1 MDTASSTKR
10 RPLSL
15 AARAALATG
24 FALAAFLGLTGLA
37 QNKAN
42 YASELS
48 AMHDRLHNYAIAYI
62 TGTDITRAGKVTTP
76 DSQPNPDFS
85 RPNSGLYAIIIG
97 NDGFRWESSSAVTS
111 TVGRDFDFV
120 RMLSPGETAFE
131 PVETRSGKLYV
142 FSYGVSLDS
151 TDKRSVPLT
160 FAVAQT
166 EDQFERQVAT
176 YRRTQFLWLAMLGM
190 MLMLLQLFLLR
201 WSLLPL
207 RRVSSDLALIERGTR
222 DHLDGPYPVE
232 LTVLTRRL
240 NAFID
245 SEREQRTRYRDTL
258 ADLAHSLKTPLA
270 VIRSQL
276 ETDNDARSLRGDIL
290 DQVRKMD
297 EIVAYQLSRAAT
309 SGRRTIASEEPI
321 AGHAEDLVQSLEKV
335 YAAKNVLCEF
345 ELEDGVAFPGEQ
357 GDLLELM
364 GNLVENAFKW
374 ASHRV
379 LLTARA
385 KRQGKSGRNGLELI
399 VEDDGPGI
407 PDEKIEKILQRGVR
421 GDEKVQGHG
430 IGLSIVQDIIKAY
443 QGTLHVDHSEE
454 LGGAR
459 FRVNIPPA

>member
-1 MDTASSTKR
+1 MENASSTKR

-85 RPNSGLYAIIIG
+85 RPGSGLYAIIVG
-97 NDGFRWESSSAVTS
+97 NDGFRWESSSAL
-111 TVGRDFDFV
+111 GRDFDFV

-151 TDKRSVPLT
+151 TEKRSVPLT

-207 RRVSSDLALIERGTR
+207 RRVSSDLAHIERGSR

-276 ETDNDARSLRGDIL
+276 ETGGDAGNLRGDIL

-309 SGRRTIASEEPI
+309 SGRRTIASVEPI

-345 ELEDGVAFPGEQ
+345 EIEDGATFPGEQ

-379 LLTARA
+379 LLTARSV
-385 KRQGKSGRNGLELI
+385 GKMGGRGGLELV

-421 GDEKVQGHG
+421 GDERVQGHG

-443 QGTLHVDHSEE
+443 QGELHVDRSEE

-459 FRVNIPPA
+459 FSVKLPPP

>member
-1 MDTASSTKR
+1 METAPPTKR

-48 AMHDRLHNYAIAYI
+48 AMHDRLHNYTLAYI
-62 TGTDITRAGKVTTP
+62 AGTDITRGGKVTVP
-76 DSQPNPDFS
+76 DSAPNPDFS
-85 RPNSGLYAIIIG
+85 RWGSGLYAIIIG
-97 NDGFRWESSSAVTS
+97 NDGFRWESSSALD
-111 TVGRDFDFV
+111 RNFDFV

-142 FSYGVSLDS
+142 FSWGVTLDT

-207 RRVSSDLALIERGTR
+207 RRVSSDLAHIERGTR
-222 DHLDGPYPVE
+222 DHLDGPYPME

-245 SEREQRTRYRDTL
+245 SEREQRSRYRDTL

-270 VIRSQL
+270 VVRSQL
-276 ETDNDARSLRGDIL
+276 ETDGDARHLRGDIL

-374 ASHRV
+374 AKHRV
-379 LLTARA
+379 LLTVRTAP
-385 KRQGKSGRNGLELI
+385 QGKSGRRGLELI

-421 GDEKVQGHG
+421 GDERVQGHG
-430 IGLSIVQDIIKAY
+430 IGLSIVQDIVKAY

-459 FRVNIPPA
+459 FSVSIPPA

>member
-1 MDTASSTKR
+1 MDNASSTKR

-62 TGTDITRAGKVTTP
+62 TGTDTTRAGKVTTP

-85 RPNSGLYAIIIG
+85 RPGSGLYAIIVG
-97 NDGFRWESSSAVTS
+97 NDGFRWESSSAL
-111 TVGRDFDFV
+111 GRDFDFV

-142 FSYGVSLDS
+142 FSYGVSLDT

-207 RRVSSDLALIERGTR
+207 RRVSSDLAHIERGTR

-245 SEREQRTRYRDTL
+245 SEREQRSRYRDTL

-270 VIRSQL
+270 VVRSQL
-276 ETDNDARSLRGDIL
+276 ETDGDAPSLRGDIL

-309 SGRRTIASEEPI
+309 SGRRTIAAEEPI

-345 ELEDGVAFPGEQ
+345 EIDDGAAFAGEQ

-379 LLTARA
+379 LLTARSSS
-385 KRQGKSGRNGLELI
+385 GKGKGRRGLELI

-407 PDEKIEKILQRGVR
+407 ADDKIEKILQRGVR
-421 GDEKVQGHG
+421 GDERVQGHG
-430 IGLSIVQDIIKAY
+430 IGLSIVQDIVKAY
-443 QGTLHVDHSEE
+443 QGELHVDRSEE

-459 FRVNIPPA
+459 FSVRLPPG

>member
-1 MDTASSTKR
+1 MDNASSTKR

-62 TGTDITRAGKVTTP
+62 TGTDTTRAGKVTTP

-85 RPNSGLYAIIIG
+85 RPGSGLYAIIVG
-97 NDGFRWESSSAVTS
+97 NDGFRWESSSAL
-111 TVGRDFDFV
+111 GRDFDFV

-142 FSYGVSLDS
+142 FSYGVSLDT

-207 RRVSSDLALIERGTR
+207 RRVSSDLAHIERGTR

-245 SEREQRTRYRDTL
+245 SEREQRSRYRDTL

-270 VIRSQL
+270 VVRSQL
-276 ETDNDARSLRGDIL
+276 ETDGDARSLRGDIL

-309 SGRRTIASEEPI
+309 SGRRTIAAEEPI

-345 ELEDGVAFPGEQ
+345 EIDDGAAFAGEQ

-379 LLTARA
+379 LLTARSS
-385 KRQGKSGRNGLELI
+385 GKGKGRSGLELI

-407 PDEKIEKILQRGVR
+407 AEDKIEKILQRGVR
-421 GDEKVQGHG
+421 GDERVQGHG
-430 IGLSIVQDIIKAY
+430 IGLSIVQDIVKAY
-443 QGTLHVDHSEE
+443 QGELHVDRSEE

-459 FRVNIPPA
+459 FSVRLPPG

>member
-1 MDTASSTKR
+1 MDMAFLHKQP

-85 RPNSGLYAIIIG
+85 RPGSGLYAIIVG
-97 NDGFRWESSSAVTS
+97 NDNFRWESSSAL
-111 TVGRDFDFV
+111 GRDFDFV
-120 RMLSPGETAFE
+120 RMLSPGETTFE
-131 PVETRSGKLYV
+131 PVETRSGRLYV

-151 TDKRSVPLT
+151 TEKRSVPLT

-207 RRVSSDLALIERGTR
+207 RRVSSDLAHIERGSR

-276 ETDNDARSLRGDIL
+276 ESAPDGAQLRGDL
-290 DQVRKMD
+290 VDQVRRMD
-297 EIVAYQLSRAAT
+297 ELVAYQLSRAAT
-309 SGRRTIASEEPI
+309 SGRQTFASAVEI

-345 ELEDGVAFPGEQ
+345 EIDNGAAFPGEQ

-374 ASHRV
+374 AQHRV
-379 LLTARA
+379 LLTARSLGTGA
-385 KRQGKSGRNGLELI
+385 GRRGLLLI

-407 PDEKIEKILQRGVR
+407 ADDKIGRVLQRGVR
-421 GDEKVQGHG
+421 GDERVQGHG
-430 IGLSIVQDIIKAY
+430 IGLSIVQDIVKAY
-443 QGTLHVDHSEE
+443 QGEMQVDRSEE

-459 FRVNIPPA
+459 FTVRIPPG

>member
-1 MDTASSTKR
+1 MDNASPIKR

-62 TGTDITRAGKVTTP
+62 TGTDTTRAGKVTTP

-85 RPNSGLYAIIIG
+85 RPGSGLYAIILG
-97 NDGFRWESSSAVTS
+97 NDGFRWESSSAL
-111 TVGRDFDFV
+111 GRDFDFV

-131 PVETRSGKLYV
+131 PVETRGGKLYV
-142 FSYGVSLDS
+142 FSYGVSLDT

-207 RRVSSDLALIERGTR
+207 RRVSSDLAHIERGTR

-245 SEREQRTRYRDTL
+245 SEREQRSRYRDTL

-270 VIRSQL
+270 VVRSQL
-276 ETDNDARSLRGDIL
+276 ETDGDARELRGDIL

-309 SGRRTIASEEPI
+309 SGRRTIAAEEPI

-345 ELEDGVAFPGEQ
+345 EIDEGAAFPGEQ

-379 LLTARA
+379 LLTARSS
-385 KRQGKSGRNGLELI
+385 GKGKGRSGLELI

-407 PDEKIEKILQRGVR
+407 ADDKIDKVLQRGVR
-421 GDEKVQGHG
+421 GDERVQGHG
-430 IGLSIVQDIIKAY
+430 IGLSIVQDIVKAY
-443 QGTLHVDHSEE
+443 QGELHVDRSEE

-459 FRVNIPPA
+459 FSVRLPPG

>member
-1 MDTASSTKR
+1 MDNASPTKR

-62 TGTDITRAGKVTTP
+62 TGTDITRGGKVTTP

-85 RPNSGLYAIIIG
+85 RPGSGLYAIIVG
-97 NDGFRWESSSAVTS
+97 NDGFRWESSSAL
-111 TVGRDFDFV
+111 GRDFDFV
-120 RMLSPGETAFE
+120 RMLAPGETAFE

-151 TDKRSVPLT
+151 TEKRSVPLT

-207 RRVSSDLALIERGTR
+207 RRVSSDLAHIERGTR

-245 SEREQRTRYRDTL
+245 SEREQRSRYRDTL

-270 VIRSQL
+270 VVRSQL
-276 ETDNDARSLRGDIL
+276 ETDGDARSLRGDIL

-309 SGRRTIASEEPI
+309 SGRRTIAAEEPI

-345 ELEDGVAFPGEQ
+345 EIDDGAAFPGEQ

-379 LLTARA
+379 LLTARSTT
-385 KRQGKSGRNGLELI
+385 QGKGRRGLELI

-407 PDEKIEKILQRGVR
+407 ADDKIEKILQRGVR
-421 GDEKVQGHG
+421 GDERVQGHG
-430 IGLSIVQDIIKAY
+430 IGLSIVQDIVKAY
-443 QGTLHVDHSEE
+443 QGELHVDHSEE

-459 FRVNIPPA
+459 FSVRLPPG

>member
-1 MDTASSTKR
+1 MDNASPIKR

-37 QNKAN
+37 QNKAD

-85 RPNSGLYAIIIG
+85 RPGSGLYAIIVG
-97 NDGFRWESSSAVTS
+97 NDGFRWESSSAL
-111 TVGRDFDFV
+111 GRDFDFV

-207 RRVSSDLALIERGTR
+207 RRVSSDLAHIERGTR

-245 SEREQRTRYRDTL
+245 SEREQRSRYRDTL

-270 VIRSQL
+270 VVRSQL
-276 ETDNDARSLRGDIL
+276 ESGGDADTLRGDIL

-309 SGRRTIASEEPI
+309 SGRRTIASVEPI

-345 ELEDGVAFPGEQ
+345 ELEEGVSFPGEQ

-379 LLTARA
+379 LLTARSV
-385 KRQGKSGRNGLELI
+385 GKVRGRSGLELV

-421 GDEKVQGHG
+421 GDERVQGHG
-430 IGLSIVQDIIKAY
+430 IGLSIVQDIVKAY
-443 QGTLHVDHSEE
+443 QGELHVDRSEE

-459 FRVNIPPA
+459 FSVKLPPP

>member
-1 MDTASSTKR
+1 METASPIKR

-62 TGTDITRAGKVTTP
+62 TGTDITRGGKVTTP

-111 TVGRDFDFV
+111 AMGRDFDFV

-142 FSYGVSLDS
+142 FSYGVTLDS
-151 TDKRSVPLT
+151 TEKRSVPLT

-207 RRVSSDLALIERGTR
+207 RRVSSDLAHIERGTR

-245 SEREQRTRYRDTL
+245 SEREQRSRYRDTL

-270 VIRSQL
+270 VVRSQL
-276 ETDNDARSLRGDIL
+276 ETDTDARSLRGDIL

-309 SGRRTIASEEPI
+309 SGRRTIAAEEPI

-345 ELEDGVAFPGEQ
+345 ELEDGVTFPGEQ

-385 KRQGKSGRNGLELI
+385 TRQGKSGRNGLELI

-407 PDEKIEKILQRGVR
+407 ADDKIEKILQRGVR

-443 QGTLHVDHSEE
+443 QGTLHVDQSEE

-459 FRVNIPPA
+459 FRVNIPPG

>member
-1 MDTASSTKR
+1 MDNASPTKR

-62 TGTDITRAGKVTTP
+62 TGTDTTRAGKVTTP

-85 RPNSGLYAIIIG
+85 RPGSGLYAIILG
-97 NDGFRWESSSAVTS
+97 NDGFRWESSSAL
-111 TVGRDFDFV
+111 GRDFDFV

-142 FSYGVSLDS
+142 FSYGVSLD
-151 TDKRSVPLT
+151 TTEKRSVPLT

-207 RRVSSDLALIERGTR
+207 RRVSSDLAHIERGTR

-245 SEREQRTRYRDTL
+245 SEREQRSRYRDTL

-270 VIRSQL
+270 VVRSQL
-276 ETDNDARSLRGDIL
+276 ETDGDARELRGDIL

-309 SGRRTIASEEPI
+309 SGRRTIAAEEPI

-345 ELEDGVAFPGEQ
+345 EIADGAAFPGEQ

-379 LLTARA
+379 LLTARST
-385 KRQGKSGRNGLELI
+385 GKGKGRSGLELI

-407 PDEKIEKILQRGVR
+407 ADDKIDKILQRGVR
-421 GDEKVQGHG
+421 GDERVQGHG
-430 IGLSIVQDIIKAY
+430 IGLSIVQDIVKAY
-443 QGTLHVDHSEE
+443 QGELHVDRSEE

-459 FRVNIPPA
+459 FSVRLPPG

>member
-1 MDTASSTKR
+1 MDNASPTRR

-85 RPNSGLYAIIIG
+85 RPGSGLYAIIVG
-97 NDGFRWESSSAVTS
+97 NDGFRWESSSAL
-111 TVGRDFDFV
+111 GRDFDFV

-207 RRVSSDLALIERGTR
+207 RRVSSDLAHIERGSR

-270 VIRSQL
+270 VVRSQL
-276 ETDNDARSLRGDIL
+276 ETGGDAGNLRGELL
-290 DQVRKMD
+290 DQVRRMD

-309 SGRRTIASEEPI
+309 SGRRTIASVEPI

-345 ELEDGVAFPGEQ
+345 EIEDGVTFPGEQ

-379 LLTARA
+379 LLTARSV
-385 KRQGKSGRNGLELI
+385 GKIRGRSGLELV

-407 PDEKIEKILQRGVR
+407 PDDKIEKILQRGVR
-421 GDEKVQGHG
+421 GDERVQGHG
-430 IGLSIVQDIIKAY
+430 IGLSIVQDIVKAY
-443 QGTLHVDHSEE
+443 QGELHVDRSEE

-459 FRVNIPPA
+459 FSVKLPPP

>member
-1 MDTASSTKR
+1 MDNASSTKR

-62 TGTDITRAGKVTTP
+62 TGTDTTRAGKVTTP

-85 RPNSGLYAIIIG
+85 RPGSGLYAIIVG
-97 NDGFRWESSSAVTS
+97 NDGFRWESSSAL
-111 TVGRDFDFV
+111 GRDFDFV

-142 FSYGVSLDS
+142 FSYGVSLDT

-207 RRVSSDLALIERGTR
+207 RRVSSDLAHIERGTR

-245 SEREQRTRYRDTL
+245 SEREQRSRYRDTL

-270 VIRSQL
+270 VVRSQL
-276 ETDNDARSLRGDIL
+276 ETDGDARSLRGDIL

-309 SGRRTIASEEPI
+309 SGRRTIAAEEPI

-345 ELEDGVAFPGEQ
+345 EIDDGAAFAGEQ

-379 LLTARA
+379 LLTARSSGN
-385 KRQGKSGRNGLELI
+385 GKGRSGLELI

-407 PDEKIEKILQRGVR
+407 PDDKIEKILQRGVR
-421 GDEKVQGHG
+421 GDERVQGHG
-430 IGLSIVQDIIKAY
+430 IGLSIVQDIVKAY
-443 QGTLHVDHSEE
+443 QGELHVDRSEE

-459 FRVNIPPA
+459 FRVRLPPG

>member
-1 MDTASSTKR
+1 MDNASSTKR

-62 TGTDITRAGKVTTP
+62 TGTDTTRAGKVTTP

-85 RPNSGLYAIIIG
+85 RPGSGLYAIIVG
-97 NDGFRWESSSAVTS
+97 NDGFRWESSSAL
-111 TVGRDFDFV
+111 GRDFDFV

-142 FSYGVSLDS
+142 FSYGVSLDT

-207 RRVSSDLALIERGTR
+207 RRVSSDLAHIERGTR

-245 SEREQRTRYRDTL
+245 SEREQRSRYRDTL

-270 VIRSQL
+270 VVRSQL
-276 ETDNDARSLRGDIL
+276 ETDGDARSLRGDIL

-309 SGRRTIASEEPI
+309 SGRRTIAAEEPI

-345 ELEDGVAFPGEQ
+345 EIDDGAAFAGEQ

-379 LLTARA
+379 LLTARSS
-385 KRQGKSGRNGLELI
+385 GKGKGRSGLELI

-407 PDEKIEKILQRGVR
+407 ADDKIEKILQRGVR
-421 GDEKVQGHG
+421 GDERVQGHG
-430 IGLSIVQDIIKAY
+430 IGLSIVQDIVKAY
-443 QGTLHVDHSEE
+443 QGELHVDRSEE

-459 FRVNIPPA
+459 FRVRLPPG

>member
-1 MDTASSTKR
+1 MDTASPTKR

-62 TGTDITRAGKVTTP
+62 TGTDITRAGKVTVP
-76 DSQPNPDFS
+76 DTQPSPDFS
-85 RPNSGLYAIIIG
+85 RLGSGLYAIIVG
-97 NDGFRWESSSAVTS
+97 DDGFHWQSSSAL
-111 TVGRDFDFV
+111 GRDFDFI
-120 RMLSPGETAFE
+120 RTLPPGRTSFE

-151 TDKRSVPLT
+151 TERRSVPLT
-160 FAVAQT
+160 FVVAQT
-166 EDQFERQVAT
+166 EDQFERLVAT

-207 RRVSSDLALIERGTR
+207 RRVSSDLAHIERGSR
-222 DHLDGPYPVE
+222 DHLDGPYPIE
-232 LTVLTRRL
+232 LNVLTRRL

-270 VIRSQL
+270 VVRSQL
-276 ETDNDARSLRGDIL
+276 ETHADAQTLRNDIL

-345 ELEDGVAFPGEQ
+345 ELEDGVSFPGEQ

-379 LLTARA
+379 LLTVRST
-385 KRQGKSGRNGLELI
+385 GKGKGRNGLEFI

-407 PDEKIEKILQRGVR
+407 ADDKIEKVLQRGVR
-421 GDEKVQGHG
+421 GDERVQGHG
-430 IGLSIVQDIIKAY
+430 IGLSIVQDIVNAY
-443 QGTLHVDHSEE
+443 QGELHVDHSEE

-459 FRVNIPPA
+459 FRVVLPPG

>member
-1 MDTASSTKR
+1 MDNASSTKR

-62 TGTDITRAGKVTTP
+62 TGTDTTRAGKVTTP

-85 RPNSGLYAIIIG
+85 RPGSGLYAIIVG
-97 NDGFRWESSSAVTS
+97 NDGFRWESSSAL
-111 TVGRDFDFV
+111 GRDFDFV

-142 FSYGVSLDS
+142 FSYGVSLDT

-207 RRVSSDLALIERGTR
+207 RRVSSDLAHIERGTR

-245 SEREQRTRYRDTL
+245 SEREQRSRYRDTL

-270 VIRSQL
+270 VVRSQL
-276 ETDNDARSLRGDIL
+276 ETDGDARSLRGDIL

-309 SGRRTIASEEPI
+309 SGRRTIAAEEPI

-345 ELEDGVAFPGEQ
+345 EIDDGAAFAGEQ

-379 LLTARA
+379 LLTARSIS
-385 KRQGKSGRNGLELI
+385 GKGKGRSGLELI

-407 PDEKIEKILQRGVR
+407 ADDKIEKILQRGVR
-421 GDEKVQGHG
+421 GDERVQGHG
-430 IGLSIVQDIIKAY
+430 IGLSIVQDIVKAY
-443 QGTLHVDHSEE
+443 QGELHVDRSEE

-459 FRVNIPPA
+459 FRVRLPPG

>member
-1 MDTASSTKR
+1 MENASSTKR

-85 RPNSGLYAIIIG
+85 RPGSGLYAIVLG
-97 NDGFRWESSSAVTS
+97 NDGFRWESSSAL
-111 TVGRDFDFV
+111 GRDFDFV

-207 RRVSSDLALIERGTR
+207 RRVSSDLAHIERGAR

-245 SEREQRTRYRDTL
+245 SEREQRSRYRDTL

-276 ETDNDARSLRGDIL
+276 ETDGDARSLRGDIL

-345 ELEDGVAFPGEQ
+345 ELDDGVAFPGEQ

-385 KRQGKSGRNGLELI
+385 IRHGKSGSNGLELI

-421 GDEKVQGHG
+421 GDERVQGHG

-443 QGTLHVDHSEE
+443 QGTLHVDRSEE
-454 LGGAR
+454 LGGSR
-459 FRVNIPPA
+459 FRVTIPPG

>member
-1 MDTASSTKR
+1 METASPIKR

-62 TGTDITRAGKVTTP
+62 TGTDITRGGKVTTP

-111 TVGRDFDFV
+111 AMGRDFDFV

-142 FSYGVSLDS
+142 FSYGVTLDS
-151 TDKRSVPLT
+151 TEKRSVPLT

-207 RRVSSDLALIERGTR
+207 RRVSSDLAHIERGTR

-245 SEREQRTRYRDTL
+245 SEREQRSRYRDTL

-270 VIRSQL
+270 VVRSQL
-276 ETDNDARSLRGDIL
+276 ETDSDARSLRGDIL

-309 SGRRTIASEEPI
+309 SGRRTIAAEEPI

-345 ELEDGVAFPGEQ
+345 ELEDGVTFPGEQ

-385 KRQGKSGRNGLELI
+385 TRQGKSGRNGLELI

-407 PDEKIEKILQRGVR
+407 ADDKIEKILQRGVR

-443 QGTLHVDHSEE
+443 QGTLHVDQSEE

-459 FRVNIPPA
+459 FRVNIPPG

>member
-1 MDTASSTKR
+1 MDTASPTKR

-62 TGTDITRAGKVTTP
+62 TGTDITRGGKVTTP
-76 DSQPNPDFS
+76 DSQPSPDFS
-85 RPNSGLYAIIIG
+85 RPGSGLYAIIVG
-97 NDGFRWESSSAVTS
+97 NDGYRWTSSSAL
-111 TVGRDFDFV
+111 GRDFDFV
-120 RMLSPGETAFE
+120 RMLAPGETGFE

-201 WSLLPL
+201 WSLLPF
-207 RRVSSDLALIERGTR
+207 RRVSSDLAHIERGSR
-222 DHLDGPYPVE
+222 DHLDGPYPME

-245 SEREQRTRYRDTL
+245 SEREQRSRYRDTL

-270 VIRSQL
+270 VVRSQL
-276 ETDNDARSLRGDIL
+276 ENDADAQRLRADIL

-309 SGRRTIASEEPI
+309 SGRRTIASVELI

-345 ELEDGVAFPGEQ
+345 EIEEGAAFPGEQ

-364 GNLVENAFKW
+364 GNLVENGFKW

-379 LLTARA
+379 LLTARSV
-385 KRQGKSGRNGLELI
+385 GKVRTRAGLELV

-407 PDEKIEKILQRGVR
+407 ADDNIEKILQRGVR
-421 GDEKVQGHG
+421 GDERVQGHG
-430 IGLSIVQDIIKAY
+430 IGLSIVQDIVKAY
-443 QGTLHVDHSEE
+443 QGELHVDRSEE

-459 FRVNIPPA
+459 FTVRLPPG

>member
-1 MDTASSTKR
+1 MDTASPTKR

-62 TGTDITRAGKVTTP
+62 TGTDITRAGKVTVP

-85 RPNSGLYAIIIG
+85 RPGSGLYAIIVG
-97 NDGFRWESSSAVTS
+97 NDGFRWESSSAL
-111 TVGRDFDFV
+111 GRDFDFV
-120 RMLSPGETAFE
+120 RMLAPGETAFE

-151 TDKRSVPLT
+151 TERRSVPLT

-207 RRVSSDLALIERGTR
+207 RRVSSDLAHIERGSH

-276 ETDNDARSLRGDIL
+276 ETNADARQLRGDIL

-309 SGRRTIASEEPI
+309 SGRRIIAAEEPI

-345 ELEDGVAFPGEQ
+345 ELENGVAFPGEQ

-379 LLTARA
+379 LLTARST
-385 KRQGKSGRNGLELI
+385 GKGKGRSGLELI

-421 GDEKVQGHG
+421 GDERVQGHG

-443 QGTLHVDHSEE
+443 QGELHVDRSEE
-454 LGGAR
+454 LGGGR
-459 FRVNIPPA
+459 FRVTIPPG

>member
-1 MDTASSTKR
+1 MDNASNTIR

-85 RPNSGLYAIIIG
+85 RPGSGLYAIIVG
-97 NDGFRWESSSAVTS
+97 NDNFRWESSSAL
-111 TVGRDFDFV
+111 GRDFDFV

-151 TDKRSVPLT
+151 TEKRSVPLT

-207 RRVSSDLALIERGTR
+207 RRVSSDLAHIERGTR

-245 SEREQRTRYRDTL
+245 SEREQRSRYRDTL

-270 VIRSQL
+270 VVRSQL
-276 ETDNDARSLRGDIL
+276 ETDADARSLRGDIL

-309 SGRRTIASEEPI
+309 SGRRTIAAEEPI

-345 ELEDGVAFPGEQ
+345 EIDDGAAFPGEQ

-379 LLTARA
+379 LLTARSTT
-385 KRQGKSGRNGLELI
+385 KGKSRRGLELI

-407 PDEKIEKILQRGVR
+407 ADDKIEKVLQRGVR
-421 GDEKVQGHG
+421 GDERVQGHG
-430 IGLSIVQDIIKAY
+430 IGLSIVQDIVKAY
-443 QGTLHVDHSEE
+443 QGELHVDHSEE

-459 FRVNIPPA
+459 FSVRIPPG

>member
-1 MDTASSTKR
+1 MDNASPTKR

-62 TGTDITRAGKVTTP
+62 TGTDITRGGKVTTP

-85 RPNSGLYAIIIG
+85 RPGSGLYAIIVG
-97 NDGFRWESSSAVTS
+97 NDGFRWESSSAL
-111 TVGRDFDFV
+111 GRDFDFV
-120 RMLSPGETAFE
+120 RMLAPGETAFE

-207 RRVSSDLALIERGTR
+207 RRVSSDLAHIERGTR

-245 SEREQRTRYRDTL
+245 SEREQRSRYRDTL

-270 VIRSQL
+270 VVRSQL
-276 ETDNDARSLRGDIL
+276 ETDGDARSLRGDIL

-309 SGRRTIASEEPI
+309 SGRRTIAAEEPI

-345 ELEDGVAFPGEQ
+345 EIDDGAAFPGEQ

-379 LLTARA
+379 LLTARSTT
-385 KRQGKSGRNGLELI
+385 QGKGRRGLELI

-407 PDEKIEKILQRGVR
+407 ADDKIEKILQRGVR
-421 GDEKVQGHG
+421 GDERVQGHG
-430 IGLSIVQDIIKAY
+430 IGLSIVQDIVKAY
-443 QGTLHVDHSEE
+443 QGELHVDHSEE

-459 FRVNIPPA
+459 FSVRIPPG

>member
-1 MDTASSTKR
+1 MDSASPIKR

-62 TGTDITRAGKVTTP
+62 TGTDITRGGKVTTP

-85 RPNSGLYAIIIG
+85 RPGSGLYAIIVG
-97 NDGFRWESSSAVTS
+97 NEGFRWESSSAL
-111 TVGRDFDFV
+111 GRDFDFV
-120 RMLSPGETAFE
+120 RMLAPGETAFE

-207 RRVSSDLALIERGTR
+207 RRVSSDLAHIERGAR
-222 DHLDGPYPVE
+222 DHLDGPYPME
-232 LTVLTRRL
+232 LTVLTKRL

-270 VIRSQL
+270 VVRSQL
-276 ETDNDARSLRGDIL
+276 ENDADARSLRGDIL
-290 DQVRKMD
+290 EQVRKMD
-297 EIVAYQLSRAAT
+297 ELVAYQLSRAAT
-309 SGRRTIASEEPI
+309 SGRRTIASVEPI

-345 ELEDGVAFPGEQ
+345 EIEEGVTFPGEQ

-379 LLTARA
+379 LLTARSVA
-385 KRQGKSGRNGLELI
+385 KVRGRAGLELI

-407 PDEKIEKILQRGVR
+407 PDDKIDLILQRGVR
-421 GDEKVQGHG
+421 GDERVQGHG
-430 IGLSIVQDIIKAY
+430 IGLSIVQDIVKAY
-443 QGTLHVDHSEE
+443 QGELHVDHSEE

-459 FRVNIPPA
+459 FSVRIPPA

>member
-1 MDTASSTKR
+1 MDNASSTKR

-111 TVGRDFDFV
+111 TMGRDFDFV

-276 ETDNDARSLRGDIL
+276 ETANDARSLRGDIL

>member
-1 MDTASSTKR
+1 MDTASLIRR

-85 RPNSGLYAIIIG
+85 RPGSGLYAIIVG
-97 NDGFRWESSSAVTS
+97 NEGFRWESSSAL
-111 TVGRDFDFV
+111 GRDFDFV

-151 TDKRSVPLT
+151 TEKRSVPLT

-207 RRVSSDLALIERGTR
+207 RRVSSDLAHIERGTR

-245 SEREQRTRYRDTL
+245 SEREQRSRYRDTL

-276 ETDNDARSLRGDIL
+276 ETGGEASSLRGELL

-309 SGRRTIASEEPI
+309 SGRRTIAAEEPI

-345 ELEDGVAFPGEQ
+345 EIEDGASFPGEQ

-379 LLTARA
+379 LLTARSY
-385 KRQGKSGRNGLELI
+385 GKGRDRNGLELI

-407 PDEKIEKILQRGVR
+407 ADDQIDRILQRGVR
-421 GDEKVQGHG
+421 GDERVQGHG
-430 IGLSIVQDIIKAY
+430 IGLSIVQDIVKAY
-443 QGTLHVDHSEE
+443 QGTLYVDRSEE
-454 LGGAR
+454 LGGSR
-459 FRVNIPPA
+459 FCVKLPPG